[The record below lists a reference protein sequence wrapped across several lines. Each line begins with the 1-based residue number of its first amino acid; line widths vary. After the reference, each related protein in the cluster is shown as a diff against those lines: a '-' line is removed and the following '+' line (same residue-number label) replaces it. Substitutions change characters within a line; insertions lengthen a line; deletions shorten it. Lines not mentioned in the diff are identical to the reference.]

1 MKTWSLN
8 LETNSKFHFQTNF
21 KNSKNNR
28 NPFKNLRKI
37 LKIKTRS
44 FKQEIFQAN
53 QIIK

>member
-8 LETNSKFHFQTNF
+8 LETNSKFRFQTNF
-21 KNSKNNR
+21 KNSKKKR

-37 LKIKTRS
+37 LKMKKKS
-44 FKQEIFQAN
+44 LKQEKFQAN